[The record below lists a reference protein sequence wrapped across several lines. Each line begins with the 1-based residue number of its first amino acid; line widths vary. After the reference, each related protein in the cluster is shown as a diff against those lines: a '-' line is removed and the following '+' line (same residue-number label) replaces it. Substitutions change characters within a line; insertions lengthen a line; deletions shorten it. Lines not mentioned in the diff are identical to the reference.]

1 MTARTETAAVVVVG
15 CGPGGAV
22 LAYLLARSGID
33 VALVER
39 AATFEREY
47 RGFGWNPGVVRLF
60 DEMDLLDDVLALAHE
75 TVTEGSF
82 SLYGEESTVLDFD
95 LLDTDYPY
103 ALLMEQPA
111 LLDCLVDRANSS
123 DNFTFHPA
131 TTVTD
136 ICTNTADGIR
146 GVTARDRDADED
158 VEFKTQCVVG
168 ADGRYSTVRASAGID
183 PGLFESPID
192 LVWFK
197 LPRGAINATTQ
208 GRIDRNGV
216 LLYFGLGGGDLQI
229 GYLIRSGEWPSIR
242 QAGFDAFRERSQR
255 STRESA
261 QPWLCS
267 WMGFVIP
274 VSSTLLR
281 ESRTVG
287 VGTGFFSSVTP
298 RTLQVPS
305 VHRET
310 RSPSR
315 TPSSRTVFSSR
326 NSLARTEFSNAKP
339 STNSRF
345 DDVRTSN
352 RLFRSSGA
360 PRPISRT
367 GSSTVA
373 MSLHASFVG

>member
-22 LAYLLARSGID
+22 LAYLPARSGID

-146 GVTARDRDADED
+146 G
-158 VEFKTQCVVG
+158 
-168 ADGRYSTVRASAGID
+168 
-183 PGLFESPID
+183 
-192 LVWFK
+192 
-197 LPRGAINATTQ
+197 
-208 GRIDRNGV
+208 
-216 LLYFGLGGGDLQI
+216 
-229 GYLIRSGEWPSIR
+229 
-242 QAGFDAFRERSQR
+242 
-255 STRESA
+255 
-261 QPWLCS
+261 
-267 WMGFVIP
+267 
-274 VSSTLLR
+274 
-281 ESRTVG
+281 
-287 VGTGFFSSVTP
+287 
-298 RTLQVPS
+298 
-305 VHRET
+305 
-310 RSPSR
+310 
-315 TPSSRTVFSSR
+315 
-326 NSLARTEFSNAKP
+326 
-339 STNSRF
+339 
-345 DDVRTSN
+345 
-352 RLFRSSGA
+352 
-360 PRPISRT
+360 
-367 GSSTVA
+367 
-373 MSLHASFVG
+373 